1 MPTPSAPRPSRVPPW
16 LVLALGV
23 VLIGVAW
30 WLTHRSSDPD
40 PTPSQPSSSRS
51 VSTPHVVSPTPGAT
65 QPTVGPLSQ
74 DEQTPA
80 SGLPTIAASELPR
93 QAQRMVDLIH
103 AGGPFRYDKDGAT
116 FGNRERLLPSRPQG
130 YYREYTVDKPGSAD
144 RGPWRIIA
152 GRDGD
157 LYWTSDHYDSFQQI
171 VEES

>member
-1 MPTPSAPRPSRVPPW
+1 M
-16 LVLALGV
+16 
-23 VLIGVAW
+23 
-30 WLTHRSSDPD
+30 
-40 PTPSQPSSSRS
+40 
-51 VSTPHVVSPTPGAT
+51 VSPTPGAT

-152 GRDGD
+152 GQDGD